1 MKALL
6 TNFLGSEAKTKEY
19 IYECKTKDIKVLNPS
34 ILSSDNT
41 FRIDNNAIRF
51 PLLGIKGIGNNAC
64 NFIIE
69 ERNKICI
76 RYKCIVQCDDM
87 LALTLYKKIE
97 KRGFRVE
104 NNKSRKILNE
114 HYIIESNVW
123 KLSFDERE

>member
-1 MKALL
+1 MRKL
-6 TNFLGSEAKTKEY
+6 
-19 IYECKTKDIKVLNPS
+19 IYNDIKES
-34 ILSSDNT
+34 IYFYDYGDLRFYFSSELYRDK
-41 FRIDNNAIRF
+41 FKAKVIYY
-51 PLLGIKGIGNNAC
+51 
-64 NFIIE
+64 IIE
-69 ERNKICI
+69 ERNKMCI

>member
-1 MKALL
+1 MGGVNHHPLIINERGDIMRKL
-6 TNFLGSEAKTKEY
+6 
-19 IYECKTKDIKVLNPS
+19 IYNDIKES
-34 ILSSDNT
+34 IYFYDYGDLRFYFSSELYRDKFKAKVVNY
-41 FRIDNNAIRF
+41 
-51 PLLGIKGIGNNAC
+51 
-64 NFIIE
+64 IIE
-69 ERNKICI
+69 ERNKMFI